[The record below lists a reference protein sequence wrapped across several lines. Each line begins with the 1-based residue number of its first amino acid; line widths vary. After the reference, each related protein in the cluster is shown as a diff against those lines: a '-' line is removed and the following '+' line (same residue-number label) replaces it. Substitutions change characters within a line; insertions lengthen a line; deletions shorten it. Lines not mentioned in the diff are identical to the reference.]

1 MESLV
6 HDDGE
11 RTLVVGP
18 DCDGEALARN
28 LARVDGLG

>member
-11 RTLVVGP
+11 RTLVVGLG
-18 DCDGEALARN
+18 CDGEALERN
-28 LARVDGLG
+28 LAWVDGLG

>member
-6 HDDGE
+6 HEGGE
-11 RTLVVGP
+11 RTLVVGL
-18 DCDGEALARN
+18 DCDGEAFERN